1 MKGIFSSLIVLLIF
15 ITSLFLASAFSTK
28 TSQYTEIVNS
38 NNILDRVYNKFS
50 AIEYGIKRILEEGSS
65 FGGIKV
71 AVKEG
76 AFNLVSLTEI
86 LPSDVSSFKTDMGNF
101 KTFVE
106 TKANE
111 TNFVID
117 LNFSLIEDCLPL
129 TILPYDISYNHPD
142 RSKCLQGQQDL
153 RIIPGNNWSLVNGYS
168 MVFVVNSSMDSGSSV
183 WSPSK
188 DCSNGDLIWNIT
200 VIGTNGQY
208 GPDLRKIKSDGKC
221 IFRVSDKSKPSN
233 KILQVENDPN
243 NVLNVIVQPNFKITS
258 TLTLNL
264 TKISGGIKVGLPS
277 NAIKIKETLYNIE
290 KNDTVN
296 IYG

>member
-1 MKGIFSSLIVLLIF
+1 MSVER
-15 ITSLFLASAFSTK
+15 LFK
-28 TSQYTEIVNS
+28 
-38 NNILDRVYNKFS
+38 D
-50 AIEYGIKRILEEGSS
+50 
-65 FGGIKV
+65 
-71 AVKEG
+71 
-76 AFNLVSLTEI
+76 AFNLGSLTET
-86 LPSDVSSFKTDMGNF
+86 LPSDVSDFKTDMERF

-106 TKANE
+106 TKTNE
-111 TNFVID
+111 TNFAVD

-129 TILPYDISYNHPD
+129 TVLPYDISYNHPD

-153 RIIPGNNWSLVNGYS
+153 RIVPSSNWSLVNGYS
-168 MVFVVNSSMDSGSSV
+168 MVFVVNSSIESGSSV

-188 DCSNGDLIWNIT
+188 DCSGGDLIWGIT

-221 IFRVSDKSKPSN
+221 IFRISDKSKPSN
-233 KILQVENDPN
+233 KILQVENDAN
-243 NVLNVIVQPNFKITS
+243 NILNIIVQPNFKINS

-264 TKISGGIKVGLPS
+264 TKISGDIKVGLPS
-277 NAIKIKETLYNIE
+277 KTIKIKETLYLIE